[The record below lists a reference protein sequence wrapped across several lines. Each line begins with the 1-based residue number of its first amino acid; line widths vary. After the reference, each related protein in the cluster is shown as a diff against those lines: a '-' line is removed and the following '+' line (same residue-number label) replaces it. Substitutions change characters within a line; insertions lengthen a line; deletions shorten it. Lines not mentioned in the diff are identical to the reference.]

1 MQIRIKIAPK
11 NNEMF
16 IYIYT
21 NYVFFVIIAILW
33 ALLESTT
40 GYYRIWTKKSKIL
53 MSKHACTAND
63 NMIPSSRIHSL
74 VFPPFPGSSVHWAKP
89 KHTLPSRGRK
99 WVRVCGRLGALS
111 YRSPVLSFIL
121 HMVMNMFS
129 IIWWCI
135 SRFSIIWWSTVL
147 MVYNTQ
153 HFLVY
158 NMAMV
163 IMTCVLVM
171 SYLDWTSNV
180 ILQLLLHNKKHVC
193 YC

>member
-1 MQIRIKIAPK
+1 MKCLY
-11 NNEMF
+11 
-16 IYIYT
+16 IYIYI
-21 NYVFFVIIAILW
+21 YKLCFFS
-33 ALLESTT
+33 LLLPLFEHYLSQLPDTIGYGPRSQKSWCPSTRVPLT
-40 GYYRIWTKKSKIL
+40 TIWFQVPGFIVL
-53 MSKHACTAND
+53 
-63 NMIPSSRIHSL
+63 SSRRSLARPFIGPSPSTHSL
-74 VFPPFPGSSVHWAKP
+74 PAEGSEWGCVEGLGPYPTVH
-89 KHTLPSRGRK
+89 PSFH
-99 WVRVCGRLGALS
+99 L
-111 YRSPVLSFIL
+111 YF
-121 HMVMNMFS
+121 
-129 IIWWCI
+129 IWWCI